1 MRAKSANPNKRNTTT
16 MKEVLNLVFATLIQ
30 PLIDAI
36 DRNTAAVYAGNGAS
50 TKPATT
56 EATDETPETPAPKKA
71 KAAKATKPEPAP
83 EPASD
88 DSDLGLD
95 DNEEKEAAV
104 VTLQDIKTAAQNAIA
119 AGNKPAIF
127 KLLEKFGVEK
137 ITEVP
142 TAKYAAFHAELKKL
156 G

>member
-1 MRAKSANPNKRNTTT
+1 
-16 MKEVLNLVFATLIQ
+16 MKEVLTLVFATLIQ

-56 EATDETPETPAPKKA
+56 ETLPADEPAENPAPKKA

-142 TAKYAAFHAELKKL
+142 TAKYAAFHAELKQL